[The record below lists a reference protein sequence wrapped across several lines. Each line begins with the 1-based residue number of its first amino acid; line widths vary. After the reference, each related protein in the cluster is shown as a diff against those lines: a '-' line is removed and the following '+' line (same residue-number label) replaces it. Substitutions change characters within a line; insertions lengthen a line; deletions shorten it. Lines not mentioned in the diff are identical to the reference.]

1 MASFLIKRSRNHLT
15 NAGII
20 PFILMFTSCFS
31 LLYPLSLLQA
41 QEAELTEETVLTMGS
56 WRTDDIVQMRH
67 ILDVFEKQAPGI
79 RIIFDPT
86 PAPEYDEVLEAQLNS
101 GSAPDI
107 FYLRS
112 FNVSRRLFE
121 QGYLD
126 TLNDLPGL
134 KENFSTEMLT
144 PWSSKQHSL
153 YGVPFIAVAQGIY
166 YNKQIFSRLN
176 LTPPRTWEALIDQ
189 ARIIKNAGI
198 IPFAN
203 ASGDEWTIN
212 EIVFFNLVPN
222 FIGGYKGR
230 MAYLTGESC
239 FNDDKMIAAFQALA
253 DLIPFLPP
261 NHTLLKYIDSLY
273 MFIQGQA
280 AMWMGGSW
288 DIPFLESESPRFEWD
303 VFAPPAPQN
312 ALRFMTFHL
321 DAGVGL
327 NRNSENKTAARTFL
341 SWLTRPETGRLL
353 ANTLPGFFPMHRL
366 QHLSPREKASLRAK
380 QPEKFL
386 ENPHANTFLALRNQY
401 PTDIRL
407 AWEKLREGS
416 PDGYELMKVAS
427 VHVING
433 DWAAKQAANFVQ
445 DGLATWFKP
454 SMTCKKQ

>member
-1 MASFLIKRSRNHLT
+1 MASFLIKHDFNPLC
-15 NAGII
+15 NAGSLLII
-20 PFILMFTSCFS
+20 SMVISCLF
-31 LLYPLSLLQA
+31 LLYPLPLLQA
-41 QEAELTEETVLTMGS
+41 QEFELTEQTVLTMGS
-56 WRTDDIVQMRH
+56 WRTDDIPQMRH
-67 ILDVFEKQAPGI
+67 ILDVFEKQTPGI
-79 RIIFDPT
+79 RVVFDPT
-86 PAPEYDEVLEAQLNS
+86 PAPEYDEVLEAQLKS

-112 FNVSRRLFE
+112 FNVSRQLFE
-121 QGYLD
+121 KGYLD
-126 TLNDLPGL
+126 TLDDLPGL

-144 PWSSKQHSL
+144 PWSSEQHHL

-166 YNKQIFSRLN
+166 YNRQIFSRLN
-176 LTPPRTWEALIDQ
+176 LTPPRTWEALLDQ

-212 EIVFFNLVPN
+212 EIVFFNLAPN

-230 MAYLTGESC
+230 MAYLNGERC

-253 DLIPFLPP
+253 DLSPFLPP
-261 NHTLLKYIDSLY
+261 NQTLLKYIDSLY

-288 DIPFLESESPRFEWD
+288 DIPFIESESPRFEWD

-312 ALRFMTFHL
+312 APRFMTFQL
-321 DAGVGL
+321 DAGMGL
-327 NRNSENKTAARTFL
+327 NRESENKTAARTFL

-366 QHLSPREKASLRAK
+366 QHLPPPEKASLREK
-380 QPEKFL
+380 QLEKPL

-416 PDGYELMKVAS
+416 PDGYDLMKSAS

-433 DWAAKQAANFVQ
+433 DWSAEQAANFLQ
-445 DGLATWFKP
+445 EGLATWFQP
-454 SMTCKKQ
+454 AMTCKKR